1 MVEQTRAFLA
11 KNKQYN
17 LLRKT
22 YNSRFSELKNT
33 NNSDFW
39 DGLIKERADKTNYI
53 SKDRIKTI
61 MKMIKL
67 HKGKLLDVGF
77 GRGLLEE
84 SINKTSFKLYG
95 IDISKTAIDKMIN
108 KEIKGEFIIGSI
120 LKIPFDNNFFD
131 FVVALEVLEHI
142 SPSDT
147 FQALRELK
155 RVLKER
161 GLLII
166 SVPLNENLE
175 DLHKKGLNF
184 SRHVR
189 NYTPA
194 LIEAELKI
202 AGFSIKQ
209 KKFLYA
215 FKNFYG
221 FKKFLQKTILKHRWC
236 PNNIVILAQK
246 P

>member
-11 KNKQYN
+11 RNKQYN
-17 LLRKT
+17 LLRKA
-22 YNSRFSELKNT
+22 YNGRFSELRNV

-39 DGLIKERADKTNYI
+39 DDLIKERVDETSSI
-53 SKDRIKTI
+53 TKDRIKTV
-61 MKMIKL
+61 MKMLEL

-77 GRGLLEE
+77 GHGLLEK
-84 SINKTSFKLYG
+84 SIDKTNFKLYG
-95 IDISKTAIDKMIN
+95 IDISKVAIDRMISRG
-108 KEIKGEFIIGSI
+108 IKGEFIIGSI
-120 LKIPFDNNFFD
+120 LKIPFNNNFFD
-131 FVVALEVLEHI
+131 FVMALEVLEHI

-147 FQALRELK
+147 FQALHELK
-155 RVLKER
+155 KVLKEK

>member
-22 YNSRFSELKNT
+22 YNSRFSELKNM

-39 DGLIKERADKTNYI
+39 DDLIKERVDETSFI
-53 SKDRIKTI
+53 TKDRIKTV

-67 HKGKLLDVGF
+67 HKGKLLDVGL

-84 SINKTSFKLYG
+84 SMDRIGFKLYG

-108 KEIKGEFIIGSI
+108 KGIKGEFIIGSI

-142 SPSDT
+142 SPRDT

-161 GLLII
+161 GLLIV

-175 DLHKKGLNF
+175 DLHKRGLNF
-184 SRHVR
+184 SGHVR
-189 NYTPA
+189 GYTSE
-194 LIEAELKI
+194 LIEAELETT
-202 AGFSIKQ
+202 GFSIKQ

-215 FKNFYG
+215 FRSFYG
-221 FKKFLQKTILKHRWC
+221 FKKLLQKTIFKHRWH